1 MRFVDSNVFVYHMA
15 QDPRYGN
22 VATSILNRIEDGGQ
36 AATSTLVI
44 SQVCSYL
51 KWRKRPEIIESFLT
65 FLRSIP
71 NLMKV
76 DTTYLDFAQAQEIR
90 TEHEIDWSSWDD
102 IVIAAQMKRLRIQE
116 IYSNDKDFDA
126 IPGIKRV
133 FK

>member
-1 MRFVDSNVFVYHMA
+1 
-15 QDPRYGN
+15 
-22 VATSILNRIEDGGQ
+22 
-36 AATSTLVI
+36 
-44 SQVCSYL
+44 
-51 KWRKRPEIIESFLT
+51 
-65 FLRSIP
+65 
-71 NLMKV
+71 MKV

>member
-1 MRFVDSNVFVYHMA
+1 M
-15 QDPRYGN
+15 
-22 VATSILNRIEDGGQ
+22 
-36 AATSTLVI
+36 VI